1 MCGIIKTNLTVI
13 PQTSYML
20 PKLVHFI
27 FICFESYINNDD
39 GLISFSVEIS
49 KPKISLRNSGEQ
61 EHRFSPSVTRSVKLK
76 YCCSDMLRS
85 FKLL

>member
-13 PQTSYML
+13 LQTSYML
-20 PKLVHFI
+20 PKLVYFR
-27 FICFESYINNDD
+27 FVCFESYIYNGD

-49 KPKISLRNSGEQ
+49 KPKISLRNSDEQ
-61 EHRFSPSVTRSVKLK
+61 EDRFSPSVTRSVKLK
-76 YCCSDMLRS
+76 YFCSDMLRS